1 MKDMKFPYI
10 IRGNKGPHVFHEGD
24 KVYPF
29 SVPSTEIYAE
39 FPWPKSLC
47 SNAHECPVSDTL
59 TDLDNIYTCTFASQ
73 NGCPLF
79 LDHFDEFAELETV
92 KDVEIFEIGQEV
104 TKDWTDKDL
113 DQIVAN
119 AKLASVHPPM
129 VALGH
134 DEGQDLLKKAGLPA
148 AGWVSKVRKAGKKLI
163 CDLSEVP
170 KLVAEALR
178 KKAYRYISA
187 EIYPSFLQEG
197 KDLGKVLRRIAL
209 LGADIPRVK
218 SLQEVMA
225 RYDEEAVDKN
235 LKTFWTGA
243 CDMNEDEKKK
253 QEEVVPAL
261 TVTNA
266 DAMAETA
273 LQAQAEKMAETDGKL
288 LKFTEQMKAKDLEI
302 AELKAASEAL
312 AAERKAEKCAFHL
325 RDIDQFCEQLKSGKG
340 LSAAVLDEG
349 GVKDF
354 LTCLDTNSPIK
365 FSETEEK
372 TAYQKGLEVFS
383 LIADKA
389 AEGVLTVPLGSLKEP
404 ENFTEI
410 PKGHDP
416 EGTILSQKIRK
427 YADEHS
433 CSYEIA
439 YAACDQGGNV

>member
-1 MKDMKFPYI
+1 MRFPYI
-10 IRGNKGPHVFHEGD
+10 LKD
-24 KVYPF
+24 KDPRFFQEQDKAYPFAVPADEVYP
-29 SVPSTEIYAE
+29 E

-47 SNAHECPVSDTL
+47 EHAHECPVSDAL
-59 TDLDNIYTCTFASQ
+59 TDLDKIYTCTFATQ

-79 LDHFDEFAELETV
+79 LTNFDEFAELETV
-92 KDVEIFEIGQEV
+92 KDVEIFEIGQEA

-119 AKLASVHPPM
+119 AQLASVHPPM

-134 DEGQDLLKKAGLPA
+134 DESQNLLRKAGLPA
-148 AGWVSKVRKAGKKLI
+148 AGWVSKVRKVGKKLI

-209 LGADIPRVK
+209 LGADIPVIK

-225 RYDEEAVDKN
+225 RYDEDSFDESQT
-235 LKTFWTGA
+235 TFWTGA
-243 CDMNEDEKKK
+243 CDIMNEDEKKRV
-253 QEEVVPAL
+253 EEEAAAAVVI
-261 TVTNA
+261 
-266 DAMAETA
+266 AEVAASAEAAAQT
-273 LQAQAEKMAETDGKL
+273 QAIKMAETDGKL
-288 LKFTEQMKAKDLEI
+288 LEFTEQMKAKDTEI

-312 AAERKAEKCAFHL
+312 ATERKAEKCASHL
-325 RDIDQFCEQLKSGKG
+325 RDIDLFCEQLKSSKG

-354 LTCLDTNSPIK
+354 LTCLDTNSSIK

-372 TAYQKGLEVFS
+372 TAYQKAVEVFS

-389 AEGVLTVPLGSLKEP
+389 VEGILTVPLGSLKES
-404 ENFTEI
+404 ENPGSV
-410 PKGHDP
+410 PKGTDA
-416 EGTILSQKIRK
+416 EGFEMDQKIRK
-427 YADEHS
+427 YAEEHKV
-433 CSYEIA
+433 SYETA
-439 YAACDQGGNV
+439 YSACYTGGNV